1 MLKKQIQSTE
11 YQYVKGVLENDP
23 HVLKKIYQDHLSG
36 IIAMVKKNNGSVED
50 AKDVFQEAI
59 LIVYWPAISVTH
71 LCSLHR
77 ATWSPAGQR
86 PFIVR
91 TI

>member
-59 LIVYWPAISVTH
+59 LIVYDKARQPGFELRGTFYSF
-71 LCSLHR
+71 LY
-77 ATWSPAGQR
+77 
-86 PFIVR
+86 
-91 TI
+91 